1 LAENARAEE
10 VAPRRSRRKRSRLPI
25 PFVTTGTATDLG
37 LAFALLPLWWV
48 LGIDQLVWL
57 PLALFILLK
66 RRFVEKRLRVE
77 RVALVLLLAFGVSYL
92 LSGLNSAK
100 IFSPEADRLQSILP
114 YFLNAVTYAAAGIFL
129 LLAADC
135 ARRERERM
143 RVLQGIGFMA
153 LVATVIGVL
162 PYLGLPLRFEAPVGY
177 FFSGLSMDSMAIFQR
192 MSERFLGNETCFLG
206 YEVFRAKSIFFYST
220 LYATALAMT
229 APIQAYLALTS
240 RGGWRVL
247 WAAAVILS
255 LVGIPLATARGAAAA
270 LLVSAGAVALL
281 WALHA
286 FRSRRGQRLRLALTT
301 VSVLGVGLIVAVLA
315 FQAVKAVAGGA
326 DLQECGARA
335 KATETGER
343 QPTAAGGG
351 LFSLVETGLNARGG
365 SLRARLGIYEAS
377 IESWKKRPVLG
388 WAMQRYGGVGLPL
401 GSHSVYLG
409 TLYQRGILGLA
420 VLLALIGY
428 AFWRLIGG
436 FRRSNDA
443 RLKLFLGC
451 AAVSCG
457 AASLA
462 GILDILDVDVIVQ
475 VLYWT
480 LLGLII
486 GAAASAG
493 RDDAGEESG
502 DGP

>member
-1 LAENARAEE
+1 
-10 VAPRRSRRKRSRLPI
+10 
-25 PFVTTGTATDLG
+25 
-37 LAFALLPLWWV
+37 
-48 LGIDQLVWL
+48 
-57 PLALFILLK
+57 
-66 RRFVEKRLRVE
+66 
-77 RVALVLLLAFGVSYL
+77 
-92 LSGLNSAK
+92 
-100 IFSPEADRLQSILP
+100 
-114 YFLNAVTYAAAGIFL
+114 
-129 LLAADC
+129 
-135 ARRERERM
+135 
-143 RVLQGIGFMA
+143 
-153 LVATVIGVL
+153 
-162 PYLGLPLRFEAPVGY
+162 
-177 FFSGLSMDSMAIFQR
+177 
-192 MSERFLGNETCFLG
+192 
-206 YEVFRAKSIFFYST
+206 
-220 LYATALAMT
+220 
-229 APIQAYLALTS
+229 
-240 RGGWRVL
+240 
-247 WAAAVILS
+247 
-255 LVGIPLATARGAAAA
+255 AA

-281 WALHA
+281 WALRA
-286 FRSRRGQRLRLALTT
+286 LRTRRGQRLRLALTT
-301 VSVLGVGLIVAVLA
+301 LSVLGLGLIVAVLA
-315 FQAVKAVAGGA
+315 FQAVMAVAGGA
-326 DLQECGARA
+326 DLQECGTRA

-388 WAMQRYGGVGLPL
+388 WATQRYSAELFLPL
-401 GSHSVYLG
+401 GSHSMYLG